1 MNKILFKIYYVFS
14 KMEMTFFPYGKKG
27 GYSSGLMVE
36 MLSSYLLGTAS
47 AFSGLFCLIFIR
59 KPFDYFFIIP
69 LVMTILVYCILNH
82 FVDKKNWKEPN
93 EEVLATFEE
102 RGIDVINWFIVGL
115 IVWTL
120 SALCAFGGLF
130 LLFWSIGRLPS

>member
-1 MNKILFKIYYVFS
+1 MRMLPRCNQEWIENLRGQLKIIIVS
-14 KMEMTFFPYGKKG
+14 N
-27 GYSSGLMVE
+27 GYDRD
-36 MLSSYLLGTAS
+36 
-47 AFSGLFCLIFIR
+47 I
-59 KPFDYFFIIP
+59 
-69 LVMTILVYCILNH
+69 
-82 FVDKKNWKEPN
+82 KNY
-93 EEVLATFEE
+93 FEE